1 MKGIERSPASLSSTD
16 LDSPLAWHLP
26 CCYSSLRISPI
37 GKRYE
42 GLVVLMDFK
51 AVLFDLDGT
60 LLDTLGDLAN
70 SMNGVL
76 KRRGFPQHEREL
88 YKQFV
93 GDGMEALVRRALP
106 ESHQGEQL
114 VEACSLAM
122 REEYSVRWRETT
134 RPYAGIPE
142 LLDALA
148 RSRCRMAI
156 LSNKPDDFT
165 REMVGALLASW
176 RFDAVVG
183 ARPEVPKKPDPT
195 MALAMARD
203 LAIPPA
209 RIIYL
214 GDSGT
219 DMRTAVS
226 AGMFPIGALWGFR
239 GAAELEANGA
249 RVLIS
254 RPTDLLGLL

>member
-1 MKGIERSPASLSSTD
+1 MQ
-16 LDSPLAWHLP
+16 
-26 CCYSSLRISPI
+26 
-37 GKRYE
+37 
-42 GLVVLMDFK
+42 FK

-76 KRRGFPQHEREL
+76 ERRGFPQHEKDL

-93 GDGMEALVRRALP
+93 GDGMEVLVRRALP

-114 VEACSLAM
+114 VKACLLAM
-122 REEYSVRWRETT
+122 RKEYGVRWRETT

-142 LLDALA
+142 LLDALG
-148 RSRCRMAI
+148 RRRLRMAI

-165 REMVGALLASW
+165 REMVAALLAPW
-176 RFDAVVG
+176 RFDAVIG

-195 MALAMARD
+195 MALAIACD
-203 LAIPPA
+203 LAIPPT
-209 RIIYL
+209 RILYL

-226 AGMFPIGALWGFR
+226 AAMFPVGALWGFR
-239 GAAELEANGA
+239 DAAELEANGA

-254 RPTDLLGLL
+254 RPMDLMGFL

>member
-1 MKGIERSPASLSSTD
+1 MGKANDRPVLLMEFKG
-16 LDSPLAWHLP
+16 
-26 CCYSSLRISPI
+26 
-37 GKRYE
+37 
-42 GLVVLMDFK
+42 
-51 AVLFDLDGT
+51 VLFDLDGT

-76 KRRGFPQHEREL
+76 ERRGFPQHERDL
-88 YKQFV
+88 YKHFV
-93 GDGMEALVRRALP
+93 GDGMEVLVRRALP
-106 ESHQGEQL
+106 ESHQGEQH
-114 VEACSLAM
+114 VQACLAAM

-134 RPYAGIPE
+134 RPYAGIAE
-142 LLDALA
+142 LLDALGG
-148 RSRCRMAI
+148 RRLSMAI

-165 REMVGALLASW
+165 REMVGALLAPW

-183 ARPEVPKKPDPT
+183 ARPGVPKKPDPT
-195 MALAMARD
+195 MALAIARD

-209 RIIYL
+209 RILYL

-226 AGMFPIGALWGFR
+226 AGMFPVGALWGFR

-254 RPTDLLGLL
+254 RPIELLEFL

>member
-1 MKGIERSPASLSSTD
+1 M
-16 LDSPLAWHLP
+16 
-26 CCYSSLRISPI
+26 
-37 GKRYE
+37 GKAHDR
-42 GLVVLMDFK
+42 LVLLMQFK

-76 KRRGFPQHEREL
+76 ERRGFPRHERQL
-88 YKQFV
+88 YQQFV
-93 GDGMEALVRRALP
+93 GDGMEVLVRRALP
-106 ESHQGEQL
+106 ETHQGEQL
-114 VEACSLAM
+114 VQACLLAM
-122 REEYSVRWRETT
+122 REEYGVRWRETT

-142 LLDALA
+142 LLDALT
-148 RSRCRMAI
+148 RCRLTMAI

-165 REMVGALLASW
+165 REMVGALLAPW

-195 MALAMARD
+195 MALAIAHD

-209 RIIYL
+209 RMVYL

-226 AGMFPIGALWGFR
+226 AGMFPVGALWGFR
-239 GAAELEANGA
+239 GADELEANGA

-254 RPTDLLGLL
+254 RPMDLLKLLSPVHESARGGGFEPRLSG

>member
-1 MKGIERSPASLSSTD
+1 MQFEAI
-16 LDSPLAWHLP
+16 
-26 CCYSSLRISPI
+26 
-37 GKRYE
+37 
-42 GLVVLMDFK
+42 
-51 AVLFDLDGT
+51 LFDLDGT
-60 LLDTLGDLAN
+60 LLDTLEDLAN

-76 KRRGFPQHEREL
+76 ERRGFPQHDREL

-93 GDGMEALVRRALP
+93 GDGMEVLVRRALP
-106 ESHQGEQL
+106 EGHQEEQL
-114 VEACSLAM
+114 VQACLLVM
-122 REEYSVRWRETT
+122 RKEYSVRWRETT

-142 LLDALA
+142 LLDAL
-148 RSRCRMAI
+148 RRRRLRMAI

-165 REMVGALLASW
+165 REMVGALLTPW

-195 MALAMARD
+195 MALAIARD

-209 RIIYL
+209 RVLYL

-226 AGMFPIGALWGFR
+226 AGMFPVGALWGFR
-239 GAAELEANGA
+239 AAAELEANGA
-249 RVLIS
+249 QVLIS
-254 RPTDLLGLL
+254 RPMDLLGFL

>member
-1 MKGIERSPASLSSTD
+1 M
-16 LDSPLAWHLP
+16 
-26 CCYSSLRISPI
+26 
-37 GKRYE
+37 GKADDR
-42 GLVVLMDFK
+42 LVLLMQFN

-76 KRRGFPQHEREL
+76 QCRGFPQHEKEL
-88 YKQFV
+88 YKHFV
-93 GDGMEALVRRALP
+93 GDGMEVLVRRALP
-106 ESHQGEQL
+106 ESRRKEQL
-114 VEACSLAM
+114 LQDCLLAM
-122 REEYSVRWRETT
+122 RKEYSVRWRETT

-142 LLDALA
+142 LLDALG
-148 RSRCRMAI
+148 RRRLRMAI

-165 REMVGALLASW
+165 REMVGALLAPW

-195 MALAMARD
+195 MALTIARD
-203 LAIPPA
+203 LDVSPGQIL
-209 RIIYL
+209 YL

-226 AGMFPIGALWGFR
+226 AGMFSVGALWGFR
-239 GAAELEANGA
+239 DAAELEANGA

-254 RPTDLLGLL
+254 RPMEVLGLL

>member
-1 MKGIERSPASLSSTD
+1 MQ
-16 LDSPLAWHLP
+16 
-26 CCYSSLRISPI
+26 
-37 GKRYE
+37 
-42 GLVVLMDFK
+42 FK

-76 KRRGFPQHEREL
+76 ERRGLPQHEKER
-88 YKQFV
+88 YKLFV
-93 GDGMEALVRRALP
+93 GDGMEVLVRRALP
-106 ESHQGEQL
+106 ENHREEQL
-114 VEACSLAM
+114 VHDCLLAM

-142 LLDALA
+142 LLDALG
-148 RSRCRMAI
+148 RGRLRMAI

-165 REMVGALLASW
+165 REMVAELLAPW
-176 RFDAVVG
+176 RFDAVMG

-195 MALAMARD
+195 MAVAIARD
-203 LAIPPA
+203 LGVSPD
-209 RIIYL
+209 RILYL

-226 AGMFPIGALWGFR
+226 AGMLPVGALWGFR
-239 GAAELEANGA
+239 DAAELEANGA
-249 RVLIS
+249 RALIS
-254 RPTDLLGLL
+254 RPMEVLEFL